1 VSALILALATLPAS
15 AAPTSVD
22 KTISDERLEASYNS
36 GDKFVRY
43 PGLDAYLAKVV
54 RRLQDA
60 NPEAAAV
67 PIRIHALN
75 DELPYAFVLG
85 NGACYVSTGLIA
97 RLDTESQLAAMI
109 AQPLAAWVHHDSD
122 KLSATERQRAQRN
135 LVPDILLIT
144 LTAGFGAP
152 AIVKGNNQARADE
165 QSKLEAQSD
174 AVAMQWLG
182 NAGYDPN
189 AAPAALRALQDRLSA
204 EQRSG
209 SNDLSDPIRLS
220 ARAEAQDRALG
231 ELSVT
236 ATDKGVVDPSGIF
249 GKLAVFYA
257 LRLATTDVD
266 SHSSSVLP
274 ILDRLD
280 AQHGP
285 TGYNDFL
292 RAELIRRNSADAA
305 SVPTAIAA
313 YERCVVHADAPP
325 AAYRELAF
333 LYRRAGNAERARQ
346 NFTVY
351 LAHAPNANDAPI
363 IRSYLENP

>member
-1 VSALILALATLPAS
+1 VSALILVLATLPAS

-43 PGLDAYLAKVV
+43 PGLDGYLNKVV

-60 NPEAAAV
+60 NPDAAALS
-67 PIRIHALN
+67 IRIHALN
-75 DELPYAFVLG
+75 DAMPYAFVLG

-109 AQPLAAWVHHDSD
+109 AQPLVAWARHDGD
-122 KLSATERQRAQRN
+122 NLTSAERQRAQRN

-174 AVAMQWLG
+174 TVALKWLG

-189 AAPAALRALQDRLSA
+189 SAPAALRALQERLSA

-209 SNDLSDPIRLS
+209 SGDLSDPTRLS
-220 ARAEAQDRALG
+220 TRAEAQDRALA

-236 ATDKGVVDPSGIF
+236 PADKVPVDPTGNF
-249 GKLAVFYA
+249 GKLALFYA
-257 LRLATTDVD
+257 LRLATTDLD
-266 SHSSSVLP
+266 SHSASVLP

-280 AQHGP
+280 SQHGP
-285 TGYNDFL
+285 SGFSEYL
-292 RAELIRRNSADAA
+292 RAELIRRNSADVA
-305 SVPTAIAA
+305 SVPGAIAA
-313 YERCVVHADAPP
+313 YERCIVHADAPP

-346 NFTVY
+346 NFTAY